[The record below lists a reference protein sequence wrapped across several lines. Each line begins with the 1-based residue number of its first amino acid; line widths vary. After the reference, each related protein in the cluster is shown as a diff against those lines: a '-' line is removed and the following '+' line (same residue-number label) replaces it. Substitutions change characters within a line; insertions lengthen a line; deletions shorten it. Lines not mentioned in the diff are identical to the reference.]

1 METRLYLFAVVAVAL
16 VASGCSGKMGRSL
29 VQNEEAPAQPISF
42 IKMNDAAASA
52 QLLSGFYA
60 TEAGAWR
67 WTAGKFAAQLAT
79 PPGAAQNGSSVTL
92 AFTIPEVVI
101 KHAGKITLSASVN
114 GKVLGSNS
122 YDAVGP
128 AVFTADVPK
137 ELLSMDSIKVEFA
150 LDKDL
155 PPNSVGDGREL
166 GVIANSVGLAGK

>member
-1 METRLYLFAVVAVAL
+1 MVAVVLA
-16 VASGCSGKMGRSL
+16 ASGCSGKFGRSS
-29 VQNEEAPAQPISF
+29 VQNEEAPAQAVSF
-42 IKMNDAAASA
+42 IKMNDAGASA

-67 WTAGKFAAQLAT
+67 WTAGKFAALLAV
-79 PPGAAQNGSSVTL
+79 PPAAQNGGTVTL
-92 AFTIPEVVI
+92 AFTIPDVVI
-101 KHAGKITLSASVN
+101 KHSGKITLSASVN
-114 GKVLGSNS
+114 GKALGSNT
-122 YDAVGP
+122 YDAAGP

-137 ELLSMDSIKVEFA
+137 ELLTADSIKVEFA